1 MNKNEQ
7 RKISRKILVTLSRTE
22 RENGSR
28 IIFEKIISSEIF
40 RKSKVVF
47 IYVSTE
53 NEPDTLRLIEYT
65 IESGKSVCVPKCI
78 SKTEM
83 KAVRIDSLDELS
95 EGKFGIMEPADTKK
109 SVDKSEID
117 LAVIPCV
124 AASNSRK
131 RLGHGAGYYDRF
143 LENMTAYKMCL
154 CFKELV
160 SDDILTDANDVLMD
174 EIVSI

>member
-1 MNKNEQ
+1 MNKNQQ
-7 RKISRKILVTLSRTE
+7 RINSRT
-22 RENGSR
+22 
-28 IIFEKIISSEIF
+28 ILEKLNESELKKESEIIF
-40 RKSKVVF
+40 RKITASELFTQSKTVF
-47 IYVSTE
+47 IYVSTQK
-53 NEPDTLRLIEYT
+53 EPDTLRLIQYALDE
-65 IESGKSVCVPKCI
+65 GKTVCVPKCV

-83 KAVRIDSLDELS
+83 KAVKIDSIDELR
-95 EGKFGIMEPADTKK
+95 EGKFGIKEPADTQK
-109 SVDKSEID
+109 SVDKNTID

-124 AASNSRK
+124 AASFSGK

-160 SDDILTDANDVLMD
+160 SDDIPTDANDVLMD